1 MFSYR
6 GESDLRQENPM
17 TTPLDSLMDFF
28 RAELASVQF
37 PGVDAKVLDAAAA
50 RIDAATETVRKAE
63 AELDAARATLAAA
76 QDDAQQ
82 KAQRA
87 LAYARVYAQDNPT
100 LLARLDALS
109 SPAVPAPP
117 APRRRGRPPKSST
130 PLFAE
135 PEPQAAE
142 LPALDA

>member
-1 MFSYR
+1 MFSCR
-6 GESDLRQENPM
+6 RALKENPM

-37 PGVDAKVLDAAAA
+37 PGVDAKVLDAASTRIEAA
-50 RIDAATETVRKAE
+50 LATVRRAE
-63 AELDAARATLAAA
+63 SELDAARAALAAA

-87 LAYARVYAQDNPT
+87 LAYARVYAQDDPA
-100 LLARLDALS
+100 LLARLDALTG
-109 SPAVPAPP
+109 PVVVPP

-135 PEPQAAE
+135 PESSAPVEA
-142 LPALDA
+142 PALDA

>member
-1 MFSYR
+1 
-6 GESDLRQENPM
+6 
-17 TTPLDSLMDFF
+17 MDFF

-37 PGVDAKVLDAAAA
+37 PGVDAKVLDTASA
-50 RIDAATETVRKAE
+50 RIDAALETVRRAE
-63 AELDAARATLAAA
+63 TELDAARATLAAA

-87 LAYARVYAQDNPT
+87 LAYARVYAQDNPS

-109 SPAVPAPP
+109 SPAIATAP

-135 PEPQAAE
+135 PEPTPAE
-142 LPALDA
+142 SPALDA

>member
-1 MFSYR
+1 
-6 GESDLRQENPM
+6 M

-37 PGVDAKVLDAAAA
+37 PGVDAKVLDAASS
-50 RIDAATETVRKAE
+50 RIDAALETVRHAE
-63 AELDAARATLAAA
+63 SELDAARATLAAA

-87 LAYARVYAQDNPT
+87 LAYARVYAQDNPS

-109 SPAVPAPP
+109 SPVVPPP

-135 PEPQAAE
+135 PEAAAAE
-142 LPALDA
+142 SLTLDA